1 MDAGGGEAVA
11 TGRGGDF
18 DDVAVVVVA
27 GFFFF
32 DAPFFE
38 DVVVVVAV
46 VDEEVTMDTFFF
58 VVAPLPPSFEK
69 YATMMITMAE
79 TPSRRGLISSVSPGK
94 EFVDM
99 VVGQTR

>member
-38 DVVVVVAV
+38 DVVVVAV

-79 TPSRRGLISSVSPGK
+79 TPRRRGLISSVSPGK

>member
-1 MDAGGGEAVA
+1 MDSGGGEAVA

-38 DVVVVVAV
+38 DVVVVAV